1 MNDFA
6 MADYLAPDYTAR
18 DYTAPDHAVPD
29 HNVQLRWGDLDT
41 LNHVNNVR
49 YVDFALEAT
58 GQLIAEGAVP
68 GDADIT
74 RIDVDFLRPLLLSPN
89 PIRISSVVANGRIV
103 QEICAAGKVFSRV
116 TTDFGALTMR
126 FAKPRTGPVYSGQV
140 RRADLDGSGHVTPA
154 NVFELF
160 QESRILHFAR
170 LLDRHAAGNFVVGKL
185 TVDYH
190 RPIHWR
196 PEPWLISSWISGVGN
211 SSMRISSHLADG
223 DELFA
228 TCEATLVGF
237 DMSTQKSRKLSE
249 DEKAQLSAS
258 LPNS

>member
-6 MADYLAPDYTAR
+6 VPDY
-18 DYTAPDHAVPD
+18 PL
-29 HNVQLRWGDLDT
+29 QLRWADLDI

-58 GQLIAEGAVP
+58 GQLIDDGVVP

-74 RIDVDFLRPLLLSPN
+74 RIDVDFLRPLLLSLN
-89 PIRISSVVANGRIV
+89 PIRISSAVADGRIV
-103 QEICAAGKVFSRV
+103 QEIRVGEKLFSRV

-126 FAKPRTGPVYSGQV
+126 FAKPRTGPVYSGQA
-140 RRADLDGSGHVTPA
+140 RRADLDGSGHITPA
-154 NVFELF
+154 KVFELF

-170 LLDRHAAGNFVVGKL
+170 LLDRHAVGNFVVGKL

-190 RPIHWR
+190 RPIRWR
-196 PEPWLISSWISGVGN
+196 PEPWLISSWISSVGN
-211 SSMRISSHLADG
+211 SSMQISSHIADG

-249 DEKAQLSAS
+249 DEKAQLTPS
-258 LPNS
+258 